1 MEKSTNEIKAKIML
15 EELKL
20 KYPNINGVDSD
31 ENIIKKIIELNFDE
45 NAISNFYDIERLYK
59 ELDKDT
65 CCCLGSFD
73 EEFDEE
79 MAKEKI
85 KELNNDK
92 EKIIDWI
99 EKQLL
104 GED

>member
-1 MEKSTNEIKAKIML
+1 MENSTNEIKAKIML

-45 NAISNFYDIERLYK
+45 NAVNNFYDIQRVYN
-59 ELDKDT
+59 ELEDEY
-65 CCCLGSFD
+65 GNSSFI
-73 EEFDEE
+73 DEE

-85 KELNNDK
+85 KELHYDK
-92 EKIIDWI
+92 EAITHWV
-99 EKQLL
+99 ENVLL
-104 GED
+104 GGDL

>member
-1 MEKSTNEIKAKIML
+1 MENSTNEIKAKIML

-45 NAISNFYDIERLYK
+45 NAVNNFYDIQRVYN
-59 ELDKDT
+59 ELE
-65 CCCLGSFD
+65 D
-73 EEFDEE
+73 EYGISPFIDEE

-85 KELNNDK
+85 KELHYDK
-92 EKIIDWI
+92 EAITHWV
-99 EKQLL
+99 ENVLL
-104 GED
+104 GLDL

>member
-45 NAISNFYDIERLYK
+45 NAVNNFYDIQRVYN
-59 ELDKDT
+59 ELE
-65 CCCLGSFD
+65 D
-73 EEFDEE
+73 EYGISPFIDEE

-85 KELNNDK
+85 KELHYDK
-92 EKIIDWI
+92 EAITH
-99 EKQLL
+99 
-104 GED
+104 

>member
-45 NAISNFYDIERLYK
+45 NAVNYFYDIQRVYN
-59 ELDKDT
+59 ELEDEY
-65 CCCLGSFD
+65 GISPFID
-73 EEFDEE
+73 EEI
-79 MAKEKI
+79 AKEKI
-85 KELNNDK
+85 KELHYDK
-92 EKIIDWI
+92 EAITHWV
-99 EKQLL
+99 ENVLL
-104 GED
+104 GLDL

>member
-1 MEKSTNEIKAKIML
+1 MSTNEIKAKIML

-45 NAISNFYDIERLYK
+45 NAVNNFYDIQRVYN
-59 ELDKDT
+59 ELE
-65 CCCLGSFD
+65 D
-73 EEFDEE
+73 EYGISPFIDEE

-85 KELNNDK
+85 KELHYDK
-92 EKIIDWI
+92 EAITHWV
-99 EKQLL
+99 ENVLL
-104 GED
+104 GLDL

>member
-1 MEKSTNEIKAKIML
+1 MEKSSNEIKAEIML

-20 KYPNINGVDSD
+20 KYQNINGADSD

-45 NAISNFYDIERLYK
+45 NAISNFYDNVKIYK
-59 ELDKDT
+59 ELEEEM
-65 CCCLGSFD
+65 CSGLGFG
-73 EEFDEE
+73 FDEE
-79 MAKEKI
+79 MIKEKI
-85 KELNNDK
+85 KESNFDK

-99 EKQLL
+99 ENQLL

>member
-45 NAISNFYDIERLYK
+45 NAVNNFYDIQRVYN
-59 ELDKDT
+59 ELE
-65 CCCLGSFD
+65 D
-73 EEFDEE
+73 EYGISPFIDEE

-85 KELNNDK
+85 KELHYDK
-92 EKIIDWI
+92 EAITHWV
-99 EKQLL
+99 ENVLL
-104 GED
+104 GLDL